1 MYEIKDT
8 ENVRRLTGRLKAIQ
22 DCAIKISLALIILV
36 WILFTITGF
45 NIIYLIPLILLIGSC
60 SMEPRL
66 IAVCYYRKEMLEAA
80 KKAMEKADQLTA
92 ASNKDMLKKQGKYD
106 QWICSD
112 DRKRH

>member
-1 MYEIKDT
+1 
-8 ENVRRLTGRLKAIQ
+8 
-22 DCAIKISLALIILV
+22 
-36 WILFTITGF
+36 
-45 NIIYLIPLILLIGSC
+45 
-60 SMEPRL
+60 MEPRL